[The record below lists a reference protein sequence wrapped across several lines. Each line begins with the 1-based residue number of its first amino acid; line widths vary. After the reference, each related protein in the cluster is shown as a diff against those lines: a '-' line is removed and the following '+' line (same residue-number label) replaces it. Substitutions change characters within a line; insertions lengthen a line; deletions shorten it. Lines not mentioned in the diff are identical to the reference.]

1 VIISTVPETN
11 MKLFYSKCTD

>member
-1 VIISTVPETN
+1 